1 MDYDTLISAG
11 LSHEQAMSAIKAS
24 KQPSK
29 PIASRFGSA
38 IATIVKKLEGPVTK
52 VTGDFM
58 KGFKDT
64 YSK

>member
-24 KQPSK
+24 QEPSK
-29 PIASRFGSA
+29 PIATKLGSFIGS
-38 IATIVKKLEGPVTK
+38 IAKKLEKPVSKLTSEFI
-52 VTGDFM
+52 T
-58 KGFKDT
+58 GFKDT